1 MPLIRRV
8 RLTGGRQALVVMLL
22 ALGGVFMTQLPAH
35 ACTCIQQTFGDQTVA
50 ADVIFTGTVDSISA
64 PSEGTVTYAVTAD
77 RVFKGGLGG
86 EAVAVTSPAQ
96 TGACGLG
103 ELPTDRP
110 YVFLVTRSGT
120 AYTAES
126 CGGSAPLSADTN
138 ERIGR
143 LLGQGE
149 PVRSSAPPESATYT
163 MVEQS
168 EPTELARL
176 AAPGAALVII
186 GLLGLMVVR
195 RLGRRG

>member
-1 MPLIRRV
+1 
-8 RLTGGRQALVVMLL
+8 MLL
-22 ALGGVFMTQLPAH
+22 ALSGVVLTQLPAH
-35 ACTCIQQTFGDQTVA
+35 ACTCIQQTFADQVDA
-50 ADVIFTGTVDSISA
+50 ADVIFTGSVVSISPPA
-64 PSEGTVTYAVTAD
+64 EGTVTYDVTAD

-86 EAVAVTSPAQ
+86 AAATITSPAQ

-120 AYTAES
+120 AFTAES
-126 CGGSAPLSADTN
+126 CGGTAAVSAKMN
-138 ERIGR
+138 ERVGR

-149 PVRSSAPPESATYT
+149 PVATSTAPESATYT
-163 MVEQS
+163 RVEDAA
-168 EPTELARL
+168 PTELARL

-195 RLGRRG
+195 RIGRRA